1 MADIEVAGLVA
12 KISIDDSDLEQSMA
26 SLNRQMRVA
35 KSEFAVASSGIKDFG
50 NSVAGL
56 GAQSEGLSKQL
67 QIQGQRV
74 AKLQQEHAKSVR
86 EKGADAVATEKLEV
100 KLNKAVAEYNRLH
113 GQLEKVNKEMAVQS
127 SLFTKAGNVLESA
140 GGKMQ
145 SIGKGMESAGRS
157 LTKNVTLPLVAAG
170 GLAFKTAMDYES
182 AFAGV
187 RKTVDATEE
196 EFAELSEGIREMS
209 KEIPASATSIA
220 AVAESAGQ
228 LGIEVPNI
236 MSFTRT
242 MIDLGEATNM
252 SAEDAATSLARFAN
266 ITQMSQQ
273 DFDKLGSVIVD
284 LGNNLATTEKEIV
297 DMSLRLAGAGKQI
310 GLTEAEIMSFAGG
323 LSSVGIEAQA
333 GGSAFSKVMIEMQL
347 AVETNSKKLKDYAK
361 VAGMSTKDFSKAFK
375 EDAAGALIS
384 FIDGLGSAEERG
396 LSTIKVLDDMG
407 ITEVRLRDTLLR
419 AAGAGDLF
427 ADSIKMG
434 NEAWRENSAL
444 AVEAAQRYG
453 TTESQLKILKNRATD
468 VGITLGESLIPA
480 AMGALEAAE
489 PLFKAIE
496 NGAKAFANLDTAQQR
511 SILKWAGI
519 ALAAGPVLSITG
531 KLTQTIG
538 GVVTGVG
545 KASKWIGSL
554 AKSAKDAT
562 SATAGLTQSAGGI
575 ASVFSPAGLAIGGVA
590 LAIGAI
596 TLAYKEYQRP
606 AREAGEAA
614 MSFIDGI
621 REWDAKVD
629 GAVSALAGF
638 NSELIFSSEK
648 MNSLETNIKTTQE
661 KIIGIAELAAQE
673 SRAYTEAER
682 KELEELTALLADYT
696 TQKLD
701 ALQERSKV
709 TRAMVEAE
717 SDMSVDRAAE
727 LVKAEKE
734 TREMILAEINAEY
747 QDRVAL
753 AERKWGHLGTVDKAA
768 YEEELRQ
775 ATKMRDRRIEIVN
788 SEAAETINAVQER
801 YAEQHKEDMKHIEE
815 LGRVAEKIRRLE
827 EEKAKYIETQTAER
841 IAYGQDA
848 TTQAL
853 ENFLIETEAW
863 WKYGREIRKTQK
875 ELKKAY
881 DEADE
886 ANLDAWLGML
896 NTVTEYGGRLSFKNE
911 EIVRSIVGSFE
922 SLPEEAQK
930 ALEAAME
937 GMYSG
942 MELKTP
948 KILEKASEIS
958 RGVLER
964 THRVFEIHSPSKAMQ
979 RIYENLFAGAE
990 IPLRKAEI
998 ELPARFGK
1006 IAAAN
1011 LEATSDVPPPL
1022 VSERLIEERTITTN
1036 KNSRQKVEHSGTITI
1051 RGVNDQNELVAV
1063 VEARILDTLGM
1074 EARLA

>member
-1 MADIEVAGLVA
+1 MPMA
-12 KISIDDSDLEQSMA
+12 
-26 SLNRQMRVA
+26 
-35 KSEFAVASSGIKDFG
+35 
-50 NSVAGL
+50 
-56 GAQSEGLSKQL
+56 
-67 QIQGQRV
+67 
-74 AKLQQEHAKSVR
+74 
-86 EKGADAVATEKLEV
+86 ATEI
-100 KLNKAVAEYNRLH
+100 AGIAE
-113 GQLEKVNKEMAVQS
+113 A
-127 SLFTKAGNVLESA
+127 
-140 GGKMQ
+140 
-145 SIGKGMESAGRS
+145 
-157 LTKNVTLPLVAAG
+157 
-170 GLAFKTAMDYES
+170 
-182 AFAGV
+182 
-187 RKTVDATEE
+187 
-196 EFAELSEGIREMS
+196 
-209 KEIPASATSIA
+209 
-220 AVAESAGQ
+220 AGQ

-236 MSFTRT
+236 MGFTKV
-242 MIDLGEATNM
+242 MADLGVATNM
-252 SAEDAATSLARFAN
+252 SAETAATSLARLAN
-266 ITQMSQQ
+266 ITQMPQTE
-273 DFDKLGSVIVD
+273 FDKLGSTIVA
-284 LGNNLATTEKEIV
+284 LGNNLATTESEIV
-297 DMSLRLAGAGKQI
+297 EMGLRIAGAGKQV
-310 GLTEAEIMSFAGG
+310 GMSEAQILSFAGA

-333 GGSAFSKVMIEMQL
+333 GGSSISKIMVQMQL
-347 AVETNSKKLKDYAK
+347 AAEKGGGALDDFAK
-361 VAGMSTKDFSKAFK
+361 VAGMSSKEFQKAFRD
-375 EDAAGALIS
+375 DAAGAIIT
-384 FIDGLGSAEERG
+384 FIEG
-396 LSTIKVLDDMG
+396 LSKAGEEGKTAIKILDDMD
-407 ITEVRLRDTLLR
+407 IKEVRLRDSLLR

-427 ADSIKMG
+427 RESIELGTK
-434 NEAWRENSAL
+434 AWAENTAL
-444 AVEAAQRYG
+444 QDEAAQRYK
-453 TTESQLKILKNRATD
+453 TTESQLTILKNRATD

-531 KLTQTIG
+531 KLTQTVG
-538 GVVTGVG
+538 GVVSGVG

-648 MNSLETNIKTTQE
+648 MNILEANIKTTQE
-661 KIIGIAELAAQE
+661 KIIGIAELAAEE

-701 ALQERSKV
+701 ALQERSKI

-727 LVKAEKE
+727 LVKAEKD

-753 AERKWGHLGTVDKAA
+753 AERKWGHLGTIDKAA

-801 YAEQHKEDMKHIEE
+801 YAEQHKEDMKYIEE

-827 EEKAKYIETQTAER
+827 EEKTKYIETQTAER

-881 DEADE
+881 NEAEE

-896 NTVTEYGGRLSFKNE
+896 NTVTEYGGQLSFKNE
-911 EIVRSIVGSFE
+911 KIVRSIVGSFE

-930 ALEAAME
+930 ALEDAME
-937 GMYSG
+937 GMYRG

-948 KILEKASEIS
+948 KILKKASDIS

-964 THRVFEIHSPSKAMQ
+964 TKRVLEIHSPSKAMQ

-990 IPLRKAEI
+990 IPLREAEI
-998 ELPARFGK
+998 ELPARFGE

>member
-1 MADIEVAGLVA
+1 MAKEMP
-12 KISIDDSDLEQSMA
+12 MA
-26 SLNRQMRVA
+26 
-35 KSEFAVASSGIKDFG
+35 
-50 NSVAGL
+50 
-56 GAQSEGLSKQL
+56 
-67 QIQGQRV
+67 
-74 AKLQQEHAKSVR
+74 
-86 EKGADAVATEKLEV
+86 ATEI
-100 KLNKAVAEYNRLH
+100 AGIAE
-113 GQLEKVNKEMAVQS
+113 A
-127 SLFTKAGNVLESA
+127 
-140 GGKMQ
+140 
-145 SIGKGMESAGRS
+145 
-157 LTKNVTLPLVAAG
+157 
-170 GLAFKTAMDYES
+170 
-182 AFAGV
+182 
-187 RKTVDATEE
+187 
-196 EFAELSEGIREMS
+196 
-209 KEIPASATSIA
+209 
-220 AVAESAGQ
+220 AGQ

-236 MSFTRT
+236 MSFTRV
-242 MIDLGEATNM
+242 MADLGVATNM
-252 SAEDAATSLARFAN
+252 SAETAATSLARLAN
-266 ITQMSQQ
+266 ITQMPQTE
-273 DFDKLGSVIVD
+273 FDKLGSTIVA
-284 LGNNLATTEKEIV
+284 LGNNLATTESEIV
-297 DMSLRLAGAGKQI
+297 EMGLRIAGAGKQV
-310 GLTEAEIMSFAGG
+310 GMTEAQILSFAGA

-333 GGSAFSKVMIEMQL
+333 GGSSISKIMVQMQL
-347 AVETNSKKLKDYAK
+347 AAEKGGGALDDFAK
-361 VAGMSTKDFSKAFK
+361 VAGMSSKEFQKAFRD
-375 EDAAGALIS
+375 DAAGAIIT
-384 FIDGLGSAEERG
+384 FIEG
-396 LSTIKVLDDMG
+396 LSKAGEEGKTAIKILDDMD
-407 ITEVRLRDTLLR
+407 IKEVRLRDSLLR

-427 ADSIKMG
+427 RESIELGTK
-434 NEAWRENSAL
+434 AWAENTAL
-444 AVEAAQRYG
+444 QDEAAQRYK
-453 TTESQLKILKNRATD
+453 TTESQLTILKNRATD

-480 AMGALEAAE
+480 AMDALEAAE
-489 PLFKAIE
+489 PLFKSIE
-496 NGAKAFANLDTAQQR
+496 NGARAFSEMDKEQQKT
-511 SILKWAGI
+511 ILKWAGI

-621 REWDAKVD
+621 REWDTKVD

-648 MNSLETNIKTTQE
+648 MNSLEANIKTTQE
-661 KIIGIAELAAQE
+661 KIMGIAELAAKE

-696 TQKLD
+696 TQKLE
-701 ALQERSKV
+701 ALQERSKI

-753 AERKWGHLGTVDKAA
+753 AERKWGHLGTIDKAA

-775 ATKMRDRRIEIVN
+775 AIEMRDRRIEIVN
-788 SEAAETINAVQER
+788 SEAAETIDAVQKR

-827 EEKAKYIETQTAER
+827 EEKTKYIETQTAER

-881 DEADE
+881 NEAEE

-896 NTVTEYGGRLSFKNE
+896 NTVTEHGGRLSFKNE

-937 GMYSG
+937 GMYRG

-948 KILEKASEIS
+948 KILKKASDIS
-958 RGVLER
+958 RGVLDR
-964 THRVFEIHSPSKAMQ
+964 TKRVLEIHSPSKAMQ

-990 IPLRKAEI
+990 IPLREAEI

-1011 LEATSDVPPPL
+1011 LEATSDAPPPL

>member
-1 MADIEVAGLVA
+1 MAKEMP
-12 KISIDDSDLEQSMA
+12 MA
-26 SLNRQMRVA
+26 
-35 KSEFAVASSGIKDFG
+35 
-50 NSVAGL
+50 
-56 GAQSEGLSKQL
+56 
-67 QIQGQRV
+67 
-74 AKLQQEHAKSVR
+74 
-86 EKGADAVATEKLEV
+86 ATEI
-100 KLNKAVAEYNRLH
+100 AGIAE
-113 GQLEKVNKEMAVQS
+113 A
-127 SLFTKAGNVLESA
+127 
-140 GGKMQ
+140 
-145 SIGKGMESAGRS
+145 
-157 LTKNVTLPLVAAG
+157 
-170 GLAFKTAMDYES
+170 
-182 AFAGV
+182 
-187 RKTVDATEE
+187 
-196 EFAELSEGIREMS
+196 
-209 KEIPASATSIA
+209 
-220 AVAESAGQ
+220 AGQ

-236 MSFTRT
+236 MGFTKV
-242 MIDLGEATNM
+242 MADLGVATNM
-252 SAEDAATSLARFAN
+252 SAETAATSLARLAN
-266 ITQMSQQ
+266 ITQMPQTE
-273 DFDKLGSVIVD
+273 FDKLGSTIVA
-284 LGNNLATTEKEIV
+284 LGNNLSTTESEIV
-297 DMSLRLAGAGKQI
+297 EMGLRIAGAGKQV
-310 GLTEAEIMSFAGG
+310 GMTEAQILSFAGA

-333 GGSAFSKVMIEMQL
+333 GGSSISKIMVQMQL
-347 AVETNSKKLKDYAK
+347 AAEKGGGALDDFAK
-361 VAGMSTKDFSKAFK
+361 VAGMSSKEFQKAFRD
-375 EDAAGALIS
+375 DAAGAIIT
-384 FIDGLGSAEERG
+384 FIEG
-396 LSTIKVLDDMG
+396 LSKAGEEGKTAIKILDDMD
-407 ITEVRLRDTLLR
+407 IKEVRLRDSLLR

-427 ADSIKMG
+427 RESIELGTK
-434 NEAWRENSAL
+434 AWEENTAL
-444 AVEAAQRYG
+444 QDEAAQRYA
-453 TTESQLKILKNRATD
+453 TTESQLQILKNRATD
-468 VGITLGESLIPA
+468 VGITLGQELIPA

-614 MSFIDGI
+614 MSFVDGI

-648 MNSLETNIKTTQE
+648 MNILEANIKTTQE
-661 KIIGIAELAAQE
+661 KIIGIAELAAKE

-696 TQKLD
+696 TQKLE
-701 ALQERSKV
+701 ALQERSKI

-775 ATKMRDRRIEIVN
+775 ATEMRDRRIEIVN
-788 SEAAETINAVQER
+788 SEAAETINAVQKR
-801 YAEQHKEDMKHIEE
+801 YAEQHKEDMKYIEE

-827 EEKAKYIETQTAER
+827 EEKAKYIEEQTAER

-881 DEADE
+881 NEAEE

-896 NTVTEYGGRLSFKNE
+896 NTVTEYGGQLSFKNE

-937 GMYSG
+937 GMYRG

-948 KILEKASEIS
+948 KILKKASEIS
-958 RGVLER
+958 RGVLDR
-964 THRVFEIHSPSKAMQ
+964 TKRVLEIHSPSKAMQ

-990 IPLRKAEI
+990 IPLREAEI

-1011 LEATSDVPPPL
+1011 LEATSDAPPPL